1 MTTTDLEQELRDLVA
16 ERVAAVRA
24 KDTAPLAAR
33 MDDDVVE
40 FNVLPPTR
48 VVGRAAL
55 AEGTQAWFDGYATDI
70 DYTVHE
76 LTVAADGELG
86 CAWFLYHVGGT
97 LAAGDE
103 VNMWVRATLCCRRI
117 DGQWRIVHD
126 HESVPFDPET
136 GKALIG
142 LAPD

>member
-1 MTTTDLEQELRDLVA
+1 MTTADLEQELRDLVA

-33 MDDDVVE
+33 MADDVIE
-40 FNVLPPTR
+40 YDVLPPLR
-48 VVGRAAL
+48 SAGSQAL
-55 AEGTQAWFDGYATDI
+55 VEGTQAWFDGYATDI

-86 CAWFLYHVGGT
+86 CCWFLYHVAGT
-97 LAAGDE
+97 LTAGAE
-103 VNMWVRATLCCRRI
+103 VDMWVRATLCCRRI

-126 HESVPFDPET
+126 HESVPFDADT
-136 GKALIG
+136 GEALIG